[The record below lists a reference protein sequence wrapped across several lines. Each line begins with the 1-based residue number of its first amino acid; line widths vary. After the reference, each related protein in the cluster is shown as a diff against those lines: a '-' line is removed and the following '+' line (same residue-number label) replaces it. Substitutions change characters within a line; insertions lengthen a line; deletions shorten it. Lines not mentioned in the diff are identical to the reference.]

1 MPSYSNTDTYI
12 GGHKFGPSLD
22 RGPLAPFIPDVRLHW
37 AIEIWRRSIVI
48 KFDDLS

>member
-1 MPSYSNTDTYI
+1 MPWYSDTDIYI
-12 GGHKFGPSLD
+12 GGHKFDPSLD
-22 RGPLAPFIPDVRLHW
+22 RGPDVRLHW